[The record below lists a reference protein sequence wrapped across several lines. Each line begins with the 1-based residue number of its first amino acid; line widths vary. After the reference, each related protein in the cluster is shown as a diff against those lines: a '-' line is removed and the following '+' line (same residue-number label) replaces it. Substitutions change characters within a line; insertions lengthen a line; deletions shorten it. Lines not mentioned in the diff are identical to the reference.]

1 MTFALT
7 ETPIDPIALRRQLLS
22 LAAGGYCSYEGW
34 VRDHNE
40 GKSVAALHY
49 HGYPQL
55 APIIAQS
62 IIAETKAKF
71 QIEDAA
77 IVHRLGPL
85 TTGDIA
91 VWVGV
96 TAHHRGD
103 TFLACRYI
111 IDNVKHRLPIW
122 KKERYTDG
130 SEAWIESN
138 HCGCADPN
146 NLEHDH
152 LHHGHSHH

>member
-1 MTFALT
+1 MTFQLT
-7 ETPIDPIALRRQLLS
+7 DSEISPSTLRRELLS
-22 LAAGGYCSYEGW
+22 LSAGGYCSYEGW

-40 GKSVAALHY
+40 GNAVAELHY
-49 HGYPQL
+49 SGYPQL
-55 APIIAQS
+55 SPA
-62 IIAETKAKF
+62 IAETILEEAKAKF
-71 QIEDAA
+71 HIEDAA
-77 IVHRLGPL
+77 IVHRIGLL

-122 KKERYTDG
+122 KKEVYTDG

-138 HCGCADPN
+138 HCGCTDPT
-146 NLEHDH
+146 NLEH
-152 LHHGHSHH
+152 HH

>member
-1 MTFALT
+1 MKFQLT
-7 ETPIDPIALRRQLLS
+7 KDPIEPSALRRNLLS
-22 LAAGGYCSYEGW
+22 LSAGAYCSYEGW

-40 GKSVAALHY
+40 GKVVTELHY
-49 HGYPQL
+49 SGYAQL
-55 APIIAQS
+55 APGIAQT
-62 IIAETKAKF
+62 ILEEAKAKF
-71 QIEDAA
+71 HLEDAA
-77 IVHRLGPL
+77 VVHRIDAL

-122 KKERYTDG
+122 KKEVYADG

-138 HCGCADPN
+138 HCGCADPK
-146 NLEHDH
+146 NLEHQH
-152 LHHGHSHH
+152 NHHKH